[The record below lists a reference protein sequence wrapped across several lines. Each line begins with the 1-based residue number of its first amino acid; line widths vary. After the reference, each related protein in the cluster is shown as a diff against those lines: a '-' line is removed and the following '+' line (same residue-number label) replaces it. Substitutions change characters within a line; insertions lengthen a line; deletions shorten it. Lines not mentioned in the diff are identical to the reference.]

1 VRVLIAGAGVAGLTL
16 AARLAQQGRPPVVVE
31 RSAGSGAGYAIGLYP
46 LGSCV
51 LHGLGRYG
59 ELLARGLVVNDYE
72 LADHAGRV
80 MKRVDM
86 SVLTGQVG
94 PLVMIDRASLLDI
107 LRGACAG
114 VEIRAGVGVRSLVQ
128 DRDGVNVAL
137 DDGTVEHADLVV
149 GCDGIDSVTRA
160 LAGGPAHRYDTGWVL
175 WTWWAAADPSGPPVF
190 REWWGRGWFFGC
202 YPAPGRMMCAGG
214 GPAGQWDSPPAGR
227 VIQAGPGQLVH
238 LLRRF
243 PPASAPAAEPPAM
256 YRWPMRD
263 VRASRW
269 FHGRV
274 ALCGDAA
281 AAFLPSAAVGASA
294 AMRSAAALADELS
307 RADAATV
314 PLALELYQKRCRH
327 IVERAQANSRQL
339 ARMMLVGRPALA
351 WGRDQLARRYPAQL
365 ALSEIIHGSH
375 QPF

>member
-1 VRVLIAGAGVAGLTL
+1 MRVLVVGAGVAGLTL
-16 AARLAQQGRPPVVVE
+16 AARLAQQGRPPVVAE

-72 LADHAGRV
+72 LADHAGQV
-80 MKRVDM
+80 IKRVDM
-86 SVLTGQVG
+86 SVLTGKVG
-94 PLVMIDRASLLDI
+94 PMVMIERAGLLDI
-107 LRGACAG
+107 LREACAG
-114 VEIRAGVGVRSLVQ
+114 VEIRAGVGIRSLAQ
-128 DRDGVNVAL
+128 DRDGVDVTL
-137 DDGTVEHADLVV
+137 DDGTVERADLVA
-149 GCDGIDSVTRA
+149 GCDGIDSATRA
-160 LAGGPAHRYDTGWVL
+160 LAGGPEHRYDTGWVL
-175 WTWWAAADPSGPPVF
+175 WTWRAAADHPGPPVF

-202 YPAPGRMMCAGG
+202 YPAPGQLMCACG
-214 GPAGQWDSPPAGR
+214 GPARQWDSPPAGR
-227 VIQAGPGQLVH
+227 VSEAWPGQLKG

-243 PPASAPAAEPPAM
+243 PPAAAAGEPPAM

-314 PLALELYQKRCRH
+314 PLALELYQKRCRP

-339 ARMMLVGRPALA
+339 ARIMLVGRPALA
-351 WGRDQLARRYPAQL
+351 WGRDQLARRYPARL